1 MSSPRSALAALTRI
15 RLIEFVRQPEAL
27 FWVFG
32 FPVIMSVVLG
42 FAFRN
47 RPPEPIPVG
56 VAESPNA
63 APFVAALSRPGTVRP
78 VVYPSAAEARE
89 ALRTGKIELLVEPG
103 SEPGAE
109 PTYRFDPTRPNARI
123 ARLEADNAIERARGR
138 ADVVHAREELVREKG
153 SRYIDFLLPGLLGL
167 NLMSTGLWGVGYSIV
182 TARIHKTLK
191 LMTATPMRKSDYL
204 LSHIF
209 SRFLFLILE
218 TGAILAFGVLTF
230 GVPVKG
236 SLVLLTALVI
246 VGGLS
251 FTGLG
256 LACAARTAT
265 IEGINGLVNAVA
277 IPMWLVSGTFFSAER
292 FPRALHPVIAALPL
306 TAMNDSLRSVML
318 EGKGLAALAGPVAVL
333 LAWGLASFA
342 FALKIF
348 RWQ

>member
-1 MSSPRSALAALTRI
+1 MSKPRSALAALTRV

-47 RPPEPIPVG
+47 RPPEPVPVG
-56 VAESPNA
+56 VVQGPES
-63 APFVAALSRPGTVRP
+63 APLVAALAKPGTIRP
-78 VVYPSAAEARE
+78 VVYPSFNEAQE

-103 SEPGAE
+103 AVPV
-109 PTYRFDPTRPNARI
+109 YRFDPTRPNARI

-138 ADVVHAREELVREKG
+138 ADVVGAREELVREKG

-209 SRFLFLILE
+209 SRFFFLILE
-218 TGAILAFGVLTF
+218 TGAILAFGVVTF
-230 GVPVKG
+230 GVPVRG
-236 SLVLLTALVI
+236 SLVLLTGLVL

-265 IEGINGLVNAVA
+265 IEGINGLINVVA

-292 FPRALHPVIAALPL
+292 FPKTLHPVIAALPL
-306 TAMNDSLRSVML
+306 TAMNDALRAVML
-318 EGKGLAALAGPVAVL
+318 EGKGLAALGGPAAVL
-333 LAWGLASFA
+333 LVWGIASFA
-342 FALKIF
+342 LALKIF

>member
-1 MSSPRSALAALTRI
+1 MSRSSSALAALTKV

-47 RPPEPIPVG
+47 RPPEPVPVG
-56 VAESPNA
+56 VVEGPGS
-63 APFVAALSRPGTVRP
+63 APVAAALSRASTVKP
-78 VVYPSAAEARE
+78 VAYSSLSEAKE

-103 SEPGAE
+103 AQAGSE

-138 ADVVHAREELVREKG
+138 ADVVHAHEELVREKG

-182 TARIHKTLK
+182 TARMHKTLK
-191 LMTATPMRKSDYL
+191 LMTATPMRRSDYL

-209 SRFLFLILE
+209 SRFFFLILE
-218 TGAILAFGVLTF
+218 TAAILAFGVIAF
-230 GVPVKG
+230 GVPVRG

-265 IEGINGLVNAVA
+265 IEGINGLINVVA

-306 TAMNDSLRSVML
+306 TAMNDALRAVML
-318 EGKGLAALAGPVAVL
+318 EGKGLALLGSPVAIL
-333 LAWGLASFA
+333 LVWGVASFA
-342 FALKIF
+342 LALKIF

>member
-1 MSSPRSALAALTRI
+1 MSSPKSALAALTKV

-47 RPPEPIPVG
+47 RPPEPVPVG
-56 VAESPNA
+56 IVQGPDS
-63 APFVAALSRPGTVRP
+63 APLLAALSAPGTVKP
-78 VVYPSAAEARE
+78 VVYATMAQAQE
-89 ALRTGKIELLVEPG
+89 ALRTGKIELLVKPGPEPV
-103 SEPGAE
+103 
-109 PTYRFDPTRPNARI
+109 YRFDPTRPNARI
-123 ARLEADNAIERARGR
+123 ARLETDNAIERARGR
-138 ADVVHAREELVREKG
+138 ADVVRAREEIVREKG

-204 LSHIF
+204 LSHLL
-209 SRFLFLILE
+209 SRFFFLILE
-218 TGAILAFGVLTF
+218 TGAILAFGVITF
-230 GVPVKG
+230 GVPVRG
-236 SLVLLTALVI
+236 SLALLTGLVL

-256 LACAARTAT
+256 LFCAARTAT

-277 IPMWLVSGTFFSAER
+277 IPMWLVSGTFFSVER
-292 FPRALHPVIAALPL
+292 FPRALRPVIAALPL
-306 TAMNDSLRSVML
+306 TAMNDALRAVML

-333 LAWGLASFA
+333 LAWGLTSFA
-342 FALKIF
+342 IALKIF